1 MTAKIFAWLAG
12 LALVMVFLVIISPD
26 LYRGYVFSED
36 VRSPGQRTYEMYCI
50 GCHGTDGKG
59 DGEAA
64 VFLNPKPRN
73 FVSGDYKYFH
83 FDEARPFPS
92 DDSLEITVR
101 NGLPGSSMPAFP
113 LLTKQELQSVIG
125 YVKNF
130 KQKGWVVP
138 KPIQAAP
145 APVLLKGESGE
156 ELFASAGCIA
166 CHKFDALKSVGGVG
180 PDLSQV
186 GGRLGVEQLLQ
197 SIVKPNAVIAKR
209 CPAGPCPR
217 NVMPQNYA
225 ERLSAT
231 QVETLA
237 KYLAEHK

>member
-36 VRSPGQRTYEMYCI
+36 VRTPGQRTYETYCI
-50 GCHGTDGKG
+50 GCHGADGKG
-59 DGEAA
+59 GGQAA

-83 FDEARPFPS
+83 FGEARPFPS
-92 DDSLEITVR
+92 DASLEMTVR

-113 LLTKQELQSVIG
+113 LLTEQELQSVIG

-130 KQKGWVVP
+130 RQGGWVAP

-145 APVLLKGESGE
+145 EPVLLKGESGE

-180 PDLSQV
+180 PDLTHV
-186 GGRLGVEQLLQ
+186 GSRLRVAQIRQ
-197 SIVKPNAVIAKR
+197 SIRQPNAVIASG
-209 CPAGPCPR
+209 CPAGPCPM

-225 ERLSAT
+225 ERLSAA
-231 QVETLA
+231 QIDTLA
-237 KYLAEHK
+237 QYLSEHK